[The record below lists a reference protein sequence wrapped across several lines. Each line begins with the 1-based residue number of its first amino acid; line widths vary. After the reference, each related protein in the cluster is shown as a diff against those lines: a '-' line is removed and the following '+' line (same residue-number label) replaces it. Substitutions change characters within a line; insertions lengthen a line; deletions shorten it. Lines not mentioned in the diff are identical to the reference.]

1 MAYRLNLKDS
11 ADALDID
18 VLEIPLADD
27 FIEGA
32 SDNTTLDGNIF
43 TDYLYLKKQYSYKWA
58 TMDAE
63 TYDRLKGFYTRQWSS
78 KKYPYFTLSDQN
90 TTQDIRAETHA
101 TFYGAPIEYSN
112 GIILNSYEI
121 YGDTEQTTTTGKN
134 LIEPQNGTAQGITSS
149 YNEQTGAVTFSGTS
163 NTTYTVPPAFAKTY
177 EPGTY
182 TLTIDSPQQ
191 VRVGVGF
198 WTGASSSTR
207 KTFAIQAGQ
216 TKATYEL
223 TEPAQQA
230 DVFLT
235 GLTSGTTY
243 NLTVKVMLE
252 KGAGSANFEPYTAG
266 TSPNPTYPQEVKNI
280 TGRAEFRIDVEGVY
294 SKSVELNLG
303 KNLFDKENAAVY
315 SGYFTSN
322 NLVRAN
328 SNGRM
333 VIIPIEAGAT
343 YTWSTLDPGAMKSDS
358 AYAFLT
364 KLPEDNDP
372 VLGKIIFGNTS
383 SRFTTTA
390 PARAKFLA
398 IYCAWN
404 TDTALIYQTWQLER
418 GAEATSYTP
427 YKTPIELCKIGNY
440 QDRIYK
446 SGWRWFIERKIWRV
460 NLANVA
466 QAWANA
472 DYANRK
478 RIYQSMQIIG
488 ATGKYANKYTDNNF
502 VETPAICPRFRNTSV
517 ENILGEKYR
526 QAFGISS
533 SNTLSIQD
541 QDTTTY
547 EQLVAEIRSAPTWVY
562 YVLETPFTEEITD
575 SELIMQLESI
585 PYSYLGNMPGVISL
599 TASNGMVAP
608 LSADINY
615 WYYEHMPT
623 PIYDNRPVR
632 MELSDDGVVDCCGT
646 RQGVKIT
653 LRETRQQ

>member
-27 FIEGA
+27 FVEGA
-32 SDNTTLDGNIF
+32 SDNTTLDGNIY

-78 KKYPYFTLSDQN
+78 KKYPYFTLSDLN

-121 YGDTEQTTTTGKN
+121 YGDTEQTMTTGKN

-198 WTGASSSTR
+198 WTGTSSSTR

-223 TEPAQQA
+223 AEPAQQA

-266 TSPNPTYPQEVKNI
+266 ASPNPTYPQEVKNV
-280 TGRAEFRIDVEGVY
+280 TGRTEFKINVEGVY
-294 SKSVELNLG
+294 NKTVEINLG
-303 KNLFDKENAAVY
+303 KNLFDKAKTNTGYYLDGTTGRLVVSTTSSTSDFIKV
-315 SGYFTSN
+315 SGST
-322 NLVRAN
+322 
-328 SNGRM
+328 
-333 VIIPIEAGAT
+333 T
-343 YTWSTLDPGAMKSDS
+343 YTLHSGSDGYKRVCF
-358 AYAFLT
+358 YA
-364 KLPEDNDP
+364 DNTADS
-372 VLGKIIFGNTS
+372 IISSVGTEQGNANYT
-383 SRFTTTA
+383 FTTASSCKYIRFQYRTT
-390 PARAKFLA
+390 
-398 IYCAWN
+398 YEN
-404 TDTALIYQTWQLER
+404 VTQLER
-418 GAEATSYTP
+418 GNSYTQFSR
-427 YKTPIELCKIGNY
+427 YFEPIELCKIGNY

-446 SGWRWFIERKIWRV
+446 SGWRWFIER
-460 NLANVA
+460 NVGSWTMREIDTGSGMTWEGA
-466 QAWANA
+466 
-472 DYANRK
+472 RK
-478 RIYQSMQIIG
+478 RLYCSLNWQQTRGINFIAQPDPSAPALIISDRFISKSFNDLYNSG
-488 ATGKYANKYTDNNF
+488 SDGLALSTST
-502 VETPAICPRFRNTSV
+502 TLSFRNNAWTD
-517 ENILGEKYR
+517 GDTAK
-526 QAFGISS
+526 A
-533 SNTLSIQD
+533 SIVG
-541 QDTTTY
+541 TTF
-547 EQLVAEIRSAPTWVY
+547 Y
-562 YVLETPFTEEITD
+562 YAMATPVTEEITD

-623 PIYDNRPVR
+623 PIYNNRPVR